1 MIVRGIAKWA
11 SVQAP
16 NTTFEPEYSIDLE
29 VSDQDAQTLRG
40 QNLVVKEKDGK
51 NVIKFKRKVTRSDG
65 EENPKPKVVDADAMP
80 FGELIGNGSEVNVQ
94 YRTYDWTWAGK
105 SGVSADLVGV
115 QVLKHV
121 AYGGTEFE
129 PVSVNDTP
137 EQKQPASSYEGE
149 KPFDDE

>member
-1 MIVRGIAKWA
+1 MIVKGIAKWA

-16 NTTFEPEYSIDLE
+16 NTTFEPEYSVDLE
-29 VSDQDAQTLRG
+29 VSDVDAKALRAKG
-40 QNLVVKEKDGK
+40 LVVKDKDGK

-80 FGELIGNGSEVNVQ
+80 FDELIGNGSEVNVQ

-105 SGVSADLVGV
+105 SGVSADLVGI
-115 QVLKHV
+115 QVLNHV

-129 PVSVNDTP
+129 PVDVKADP
-137 EQKQPASSYEGE
+137 EPQPSSQYAGE